1 MKKTERFRLFGLLG
15 LMSMV
20 IFSCSKV
27 ASDEELQTKEQT
39 LLKQYLVTHN
49 ITVAP
54 TSSGLYYI
62 PIDTGTGASP
72 SLDSTAVIFNYSI
85 KLIDDR
91 IVSTNIKSIAQV
103 NGIYSSSTFYY
114 PLKYRL
120 AWWFNGM
127 QQALKM
133 MKEGGKATFILPSSL
148 AYGKEGSS
156 SMGIGSYATVIF
168 YVELIKVIPDMQAYE
183 HQLFTSYLDTIA
195 AEKIADTTSTGV
207 VHIIDVPGTGAY
219 PNPTNSITV
228 FYKAY
233 FIENSSWIIDDNT
246 GGTPFVFS
254 TSSASLIPGFSAGAK
269 LMKLGEKGRLILPY
283 MQAYGEIPSYY
294 TPIPPFSTLV
304 YQYEVSNIQ

>member
-15 LMSMV
+15 LISVV

-27 ASDEELQTKEQT
+27 ASDEELQAKEQT

-49 ITVAP
+49 ITVTP
-54 TSSGLYYI
+54 TPSGLYYI
-62 PIDTGTGASP
+62 PIDTGTGATP
-72 SLDSTAVIFNYSI
+72 SLDSSVVIFNYSI
-85 KLIDDR
+85 KLINDK
-91 IVSTNIKSIAQV
+91 IVATNIKSIAQV
-103 NGIYSSSTFYY
+103 NGIYSDNAFYN

-120 AWWFNGM
+120 GWWFNGM

-148 AYGKEGSS
+148 AYGKEGSPS
-156 SMGIGSYATVIF
+156 IGVGSYATVIF

-183 HQLFTSYLDTIA
+183 HQLFTNYLDTVA

-207 VHIIDVPGTGAY
+207 VHIIDVPGTGGY
-219 PNPTNSITV
+219 PTSTSSITV
-228 FYKAY
+228 YYKAY

-254 TSSASLIPGFSAGAK
+254 TSSSTLIPGFSAGAK
-269 LMKLGEKGRLILPY
+269 LMKKGEKGRLILPY
-283 MQAYGEIPSYY
+283 LQAYGEIPSYY

-304 YQYEVSNIQ
+304 YQYEVSDIQ